1 MPETLYLKWN
11 DYQSNVTKSLNE
23 FRQACDFFDVTLVSD
38 DKEQIPAH
46 KLVLSTCSKYF
57 KTVLKQNKINSHLL
71 LCLQGISS
79 IELNNM
85 LEYIYNGEIRISQD
99 KLHRF
104 FEIAEQFELDGLVG
118 AQNLGED
125 GYTEDEPQ
133 DNESQD
139 DNCEKDV
146 EMNKYEHNV
155 SGSIRVKE
163 VTNKIATKTETKVK
177 FSVDQINDPLNQ
189 IERIGSNKFSCKLCG
204 KVNERKRHALEH
216 IDSHFDGLSYSCEK
230 CGETFRKRGALRK
243 HMNKCNN

>member
-23 FRQACDFFDVTLVSD
+23 FRQAWDFFDVTLVSD

-57 KTVLKQNKINSHLL
+57 KTVLKQNKHDSHFI

-79 IELNNM
+79 IELKNM
-85 LEYIYNGEIRISQD
+85 LDYIYNGEIRISQD
-99 KLHRF
+99 KLNRF
-104 FEIAEQFELDGLVG
+104 FEVAEQFELDGLVG
-118 AQNLGED
+118 AQNFGED
-125 GYTEDEPQ
+125 VYTEDEPQ
-133 DNESQD
+133 DNESRD
-139 DNCEKDV
+139 DNSEKYV
-146 EMNKYEHNV
+146 EMNKDERNV
-155 SGSIRVKE
+155 SESIRVKE
-163 VTNKIATKTETKVK
+163 ETNIIALKTETKVK
-177 FSVDQINDPLNQ
+177 FSADQINDPLNQ
-189 IERIGSNKFSCKLCG
+189 IERIGSNRFSCKLCG

-243 HMNKCNN
+243 HMNKQ